1 MRVLFCLFFLL
12 FMNCSYSQ
20 ISNTDKPDINKDSLT
35 ITYRMLSE
43 FSKYGNRYKVLN
55 SVNTDYR
62 PIEINYTIQN
72 FLKTSNSSLTNDYL
86 LVNAGMQQGESL
98 YPLLAPYNPTGKE
111 MFYGVWRSHLTGSS
125 SEGEI
130 QQTIIEGTNTFIDLG
145 YSDLANDFLP
155 FITTIME
162 EEHLINYDFTR
173 TRGTGEG
180 SKGVVTSVE
189 ILNALGSQ
197 DPVNKAGVCRDIH
210 ETGRL
215 LLKSMSEVYY
225 EHFHPDKI
233 IDFDDYMFLQSWTTD
248 ASQHV
253 TLSLI
258 NPLNTKV
265 VYELDWGRVIEK
277 TNIPG
282 YNNGRMY
289 GNTFRIW
296 QYDKEKQMSVP
307 IDFRRTQFGKILD
320 EDILTREEYHQFNG
334 IYDEEIYS
342 NIRYLK
348 TLGKYGKLNF
358 SLGAYYP
365 DQRYFLS
372 SWFLQTKKKKVTRFL
387 DHSNIYALQA
397 VLHEDTRKKEL
408 LYPQA
413 DWQSTK
419 SLMTVPRIIS
429 KFETKKF
436 IITGNITFDA
446 YLNQQFDAFLI
457 FSSFHIKDSLYYNKT
472 PHSGDGN
479 LAFSNG
485 FNFGYS
491 SDNRSF
497 FSSLTLQG
505 RSCVL
510 PKEIRLMSPN
520 LAVLFSNIRFITPSI
535 DVISNTLIKFN
546 QTNNL
551 SINGM
556 LEFTNKNAIIFSG
569 SVSGQVGLSKNS
581 FLVTSIGRTDQV
593 KGMSYFWY
601 PVSRNWFDL
610 QFHYLNN
617 ALSVSLLKIHED
629 NLSLNVSFRKLFR

>member
-1 MRVLFCLFFLL
+1 
-12 FMNCSYSQ
+12 MNCSYSQ
-20 ISNTDKPDINKDSLT
+20 VSNSDTVQDKNQKIHVYKDSL
-35 ITYRMLSE
+35 IFNYRMLTG
-43 FSKYGNRYKVLN
+43 FSKYGNRYKILS

-62 PIEINYTIQN
+62 PVEMNYTIQN
-72 FLKTSNSSLTNDYL
+72 FLKTSNSSLLSNFY
-86 LVNAGMQQGESL
+86 LVNAGMKQGESL
-98 YPLLAPYNPTGKE
+98 FPLLAPYNPTQKE
-111 MFYGVWRSHLTGSS
+111 MFYGVWRSQLTGSS

-130 QQTIIEGTNTFIDLG
+130 QQSMIEGTSTFIDLG
-145 YSDLANDFLP
+145 YSDLADDFLP
-155 FITTIME
+155 FITGLME

-215 LLKSMSEVYY
+215 LLKSMSEVYF
-225 EHFHPDKI
+225 EHFYPEKQ

-265 VYELDWGRVIEK
+265 VYELDWGRVIER
-277 TNIPG
+277 TNIQG

-320 EDILTREEYHQFNG
+320 EDILTQEEYQQFNG

-348 TLGKYGKLNF
+348 NIGKYGKLNF

-372 SWFLQTKKKKVTRFL
+372 SWIFQTKKKKVTRFL
-387 DHSNIYALQA
+387 DHSNTYALQT
-397 VLHEDTRKKEL
+397 VLHDDTRKKEL

-413 DWQSTK
+413 DWQSTT

-436 IITGNITFDA
+436 NLTGNFTFDA

-457 FSSFHIKDSLYYNKT
+457 FSSFHIKDSLYYNKS

-479 LAFSNG
+479 LSFSNG
-485 FNFGYS
+485 FNLGYTT
-491 SDNRSF
+491 DNLSF
-497 FSSLTLQG
+497 FSTLTVQG

-520 LAVLFSNIRFITPSI
+520 LTVLFSNIRFITPSI
-535 DVISNTLIKFN
+535 DAISNTIIKLN
-546 QTNNL
+546 EKSNL

-569 SVSGQVGLSKNS
+569 SVSAKIGLSKSS
-581 FLVTSIGRTDQV
+581 FFVTSIGKTDQL

-601 PVSRNWFDL
+601 PVSGNWFDF
-610 QFHYLNN
+610 QFHYLSN
-617 ALSVSLLKIHED
+617 ALSVSILKIPDDH
-629 NLSLNVSFRKLFR
+629 LSLNVSFRKFLR